1 MELNSNQFLILFVL
15 AVIAT
20 GIVTP
25 VMRRAANRFGIVDRP
40 NQAHKTH
47 RKPVPYL
54 GGVAIMIGV
63 SIIVIGGSLLLRID
77 GNTLKVLI
85 AIFIPS
91 FLIGI
96 VGLVDD
102 IKNLSPF
109 SRFIAQS
116 IAALFTSLAVIVTDT
131 VGSPTGHTP
140 LDFLITVFWIVGITN
155 AVNFFDNHDG
165 GASGTVAIS
174 SFMLFILSST
184 SGQSYIA
191 ALAIVLSGS
200 CLGFL
205 YWNKSPAQIYM
216 GDAGSLFLGMILAT
230 TLVRFNPNPINRWAG
245 FVIPVLLLALPILDT
260 LVAVS
265 SRIKGGISP
274 FQGGQDHLSHRLLRR
289 GLSRRATA
297 ITLWCG
303 SGIFSLLALL
313 ISFASYRFE
322 GLLLLLSILLFLT
335 LFLWFFTKT
344 P

>member
-15 AVIAT
+15 AVLAT
-20 GIVTP
+20 GIITP
-25 VMRRAANRFGIVDRP
+25 VMRRVANRFGIVDQP

-47 RKPVPYL
+47 RKPIPYL
-54 GGVAIMIGV
+54 GGVAIMIAV
-63 SIIVIGGSLLLRID
+63 SVIVLGGSLLLKID
-77 GNTLKVLI
+77 GTATKILL

-91 FLIGI
+91 VLIGI

-102 IKNLSPF
+102 IKNLSPI

-116 IAALFTSLAVIVTDT
+116 VAALFTSLVIISTDT
-131 VGSPTGHTP
+131 VGSPTDNTL

-165 GASGTVAIS
+165 GASGAVAIG

-205 YWNKSPAQIYM
+205 YWNKSPARIYM

-230 TLVRFNPNPINRWAG
+230 TLVRFDSNPINRWAG
-245 FVIPVLLLALPILDT
+245 FAIPVLLLALPILDT
-260 LVAVS
+260 SVAVS
-265 SRIKGGISP
+265 SRIQRGISP
-274 FQGGQDHLSHRLLRR
+274 FQGGQDHLSHRLVRQ

-313 ISFASYRFE
+313 MSFASYRLE
-322 GLLLLLSILLFLT
+322 GLLLLSSILLFLT
-335 LFLWFFTKT
+335 LFLWFITKT
-344 P
+344 S